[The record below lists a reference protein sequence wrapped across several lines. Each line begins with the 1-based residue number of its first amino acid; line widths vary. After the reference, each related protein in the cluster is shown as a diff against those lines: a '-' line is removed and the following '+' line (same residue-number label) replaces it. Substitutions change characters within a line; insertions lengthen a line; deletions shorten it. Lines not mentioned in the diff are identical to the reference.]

1 MSSLD
6 VFLNSLFVVGS
17 SLTYFHYINFS
28 LPFVIVEVYIPP
40 VV

>member
-6 VFLNSLFVVGS
+6 VFFNSLFVVGS
-17 SLTYFHYINFS
+17 PLTYFHYINVS
-28 LPFVIVEVYIPP
+28 LPFVIFEVSIPP